1 MWKIDSYNPKVTEAV
16 GRELGKLL
24 VPGDFVSFVGEL
36 GAGKTT
42 IIRGIASGLQV
53 TDMVSSPSFMII
65 QEYRGKYPVFHG
77 DFYRVGSY
85 QELEDIGWDEYFQRD
100 GIMLIE
106 WGNLIPEAIPANH
119 LDVEIEQDLEADK
132 RLFKFIAHGKRYKS
146 VVEELAKIC
155 GLWG

>member
-1 MWKIDSYNPKVTEAV
+1 MWKIKSYSSEVTEAV

-24 VPGDFVSFVGEL
+24 VPGDFISFIGEL

-42 IIRGIASGLQV
+42 IIRGIASGLEV
-53 TDMVSSPSFMII
+53 RDNVSSPSFLII

-85 QELEDIGWDEYFQRD
+85 QELEDIGWDEYFQRN

-106 WGNLIPEAIPANH
+106 WGNLVPEAIPTDY
-119 LDVEIEQDLEADK
+119 LEVEIEQGLEEDE
-132 RLFKFIAHGKRYKS
+132 RLYKFISHGKRYKS

-155 GLWG
+155 ESWG

>member
-1 MWKIDSYNPKVTEAV
+1 MWKIKSYSSEVTEAV

-24 VPGDFVSFVGEL
+24 VPGDFISFIGEL

-42 IIRGIASGLQV
+42 IIRGIASGLEV
-53 TDMVSSPSFMII
+53 RDNVSSPSFLII

-85 QELEDIGWDEYFQRD
+85 QELEDIGWDEYFQRN

-106 WGNLIPEAIPANH
+106 WGNLVPEAIPTDY
-119 LDVEIEQDLEADK
+119 LEVEIEQSLEEDE
-132 RLFKFIAHGKRYKS
+132 RLYKFISHGKRYKS
-146 VVEELAKIC
+146 VVEELAKTC
-155 GLWG
+155 ESWG